1 MLTLFFGK
9 TRRLIYKYNDD
20 NTREGFRVH

>member
-9 TRRLIYKYNDD
+9 TRRLIYK
-20 NTREGFRVH
+20 